1 LLFVLFGK
9 AQFEQYE
16 EEDEPLEPAEREV
29 VGFDVLFFREASP
42 VQDDDEDDR
51 LGSSPQPQAVGQE
64 MSSPEAPSPVVGG
77 YTPHVGPM
85 VPLHTPL
92 RSEDARVS
100 PALAELLQR
109 AVERGASDLHL
120 CTGEWPTL
128 RIDGRLIPL
137 EHRGELQLET
147 VLEGCLMPSVKAR
160 LDMGSSADMSLDVP
174 DVGRFRLNI
183 YRSHRG
189 LAAALRVLPERAP
202 SLESLDLPM
211 RLHDLVEQPHGLI
224 IVTGP
229 TGSGKSSTL
238 AALTEHALASR
249 SILAITL
256 EDPIEF
262 SLRPKARGA
271 LVRQREVGRHVLD
284 FKTGLRDALRED
296 PDILMVGE
304 MRDPETISL
313 ALTGAETGHLVLTT
327 MHSRSAAYAVERI
340 VDSYAPERQS
350 QVRVQLADA
359 LEAVV
364 AQRLVPSAS
373 GRGRVAV
380 LEVMRVTHNVASM
393 IREGKTAQLSTAIQS
408 GAADGM
414 MPLERSLANMVR
426 HGRITRT
433 DALAVANDQ
442 QVLRTYLGR

>member
-1 LLFVLFGK
+1 MMPQIDGILNIVVHQNATELRMGTDRVPKLLRHGEPKRFMMPGTNEETLRELLGELLSDDVEQQLRAQGHMRFEYKPSDEHTFEVLFK
-9 AQFEQYE
+9 LRFAEQDE

-229 TGSGKSSTL
+229 TGSGK
-238 AALTEHALASR
+238 
-249 SILAITL
+249 
-256 EDPIEF
+256 
-262 SLRPKARGA
+262 
-271 LVRQREVGRHVLD
+271 
-284 FKTGLRDALRED
+284 
-296 PDILMVGE
+296 
-304 MRDPETISL
+304 
-313 ALTGAETGHLVLTT
+313 
-327 MHSRSAAYAVERI
+327 
-340 VDSYAPERQS
+340 
-350 QVRVQLADA
+350 
-359 LEAVV
+359 
-364 AQRLVPSAS
+364 
-373 GRGRVAV
+373 
-380 LEVMRVTHNVASM
+380 
-393 IREGKTAQLSTAIQS
+393 
-408 GAADGM
+408 
-414 MPLERSLANMVR
+414 
-426 HGRITRT
+426 
-433 DALAVANDQ
+433 
-442 QVLRTYLGR
+442 

>member
-1 LLFVLFGK
+1 
-9 AQFEQYE
+9 
-16 EEDEPLEPAEREV
+16 
-29 VGFDVLFFREASP
+29 
-42 VQDDDEDDR
+42 
-51 LGSSPQPQAVGQE
+51 
-64 MSSPEAPSPVVGG
+64 
-77 YTPHVGPM
+77 
-85 VPLHTPL
+85 
-92 RSEDARVS
+92 
-100 PALAELLQR
+100 
-109 AVERGASDLHL
+109 
-120 CTGEWPTL
+120 
-128 RIDGRLIPL
+128 
-137 EHRGELQLET
+137 
-147 VLEGCLMPSVKAR
+147 
-160 LDMGSSADMSLDVP
+160 
-174 DVGRFRLNI
+174 
-183 YRSHRG
+183 
-189 LAAALRVLPERAP
+189 
-202 SLESLDLPM
+202 
-211 RLHDLVEQPHGLI
+211 
-224 IVTGP
+224 
-229 TGSGKSSTL
+229 
-238 AALTEHALASR
+238 
-249 SILAITL
+249 
-256 EDPIEF
+256 
-262 SLRPKARGA
+262 
-271 LVRQREVGRHVLD
+271 
-284 FKTGLRDALRED
+284 KTGLRDALRED